1 MIYDLLAPFYDSINA
16 ELDYKAWAEELRTF
30 LGTGADT
37 MIALEEKEQ
46 KYSVEKHAKR
56 LGIILEKWEK
66 IREIIR
72 EEIPTQKAIE
82 TILDKIG
89 APKTV
94 KELGINCDLTATL
107 KATKDIRDKYVLSRL
122 LWDLGVIE
130 EIL

>member
-1 MIYDLLAPFYDSINA
+1 MKGLLIKDFKLMKNNAMFILLIIFISI
-16 ELDYKAWAEELRTF
+16 
-30 LGTGADT
+30 GC
-37 MIALEEKEQ
+37 ALEEKEQ